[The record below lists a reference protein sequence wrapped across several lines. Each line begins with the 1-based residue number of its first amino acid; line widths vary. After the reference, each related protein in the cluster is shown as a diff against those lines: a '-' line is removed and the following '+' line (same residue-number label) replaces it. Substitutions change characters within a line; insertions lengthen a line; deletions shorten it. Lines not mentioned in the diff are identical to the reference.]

1 MAKIVGT
8 GKFTYRERC
17 SSCGK
22 IKMVDIN
29 GECKSCYDFMAVMRK
44 ARKFDAK
51 LKRMAG
57 F

>member
-17 SSCGK
+17 GSCGK

-29 GECKSCYDFMAVMRK
+29 GECKECSNYMKDFRGLKCANM
-44 ARKFDAK
+44 K
-51 LKRMAG
+51 LMKRN
-57 F
+57 

>member
-51 LKRMAG
+51 HG
-57 F
+57 GTY